1 VERFEAGLKPKEVGV
16 ELKPP
21 LEDYVTVD
29 AYPILEPYTYIL
41 ILRHKVTSRIIYRV
55 EEPTLTE
62 EEKEILR
69 EVTEFLTEEMD
80 INPKELKSKE
90 ETKRYLLK
98 KFKQTIKDYKI
109 PVERAN
115 LPKIWYYI
123 QRDFIGYGKIDA
135 LMRDQMVE
143 DISCDGVKIPIYVWH
158 RKYES
163 IPTNIVFESEEE
175 LDSFVIRLAYLSG
188 RHISIAQPMLDATL
202 PDGSRVQLTLGREVT
217 RRGSTF
223 TIRKFRLDPLTVI
236 DLIRFKTL
244 TSEVFAYLWYVIE
257 NKASIMVIGGV
268 AAGKTTLLNCLS
280 MFIEPDLKIVSIE
293 DTAELNLPH
302 ENWIP
307 SVTRM
312 GFGVGSEKSSITLF
326 DLLKA
331 SLRQRPD
338 YIIVGE
344 VRGEEAYTLFQ
355 AMATGHL
362 GMATLHA
369 ESIDAAVYRLESE
382 PMNVPRTLIAGLDL
396 MLLIRRVER
405 EGEPVRRVIMVSE
418 IVGLD
423 PRSKE
428 IITNEVYR
436 WDPRTDTFVYGGRS
450 YLLEKIARRNGLPLE
465 NVLREIGR
473 RREVLDYMVRN
484 NIRDYKS
491 VSTMIKEYY
500 ENPEAVYRRIKMGSV
515 EKEGFRP
522 YP

>member
-1 VERFEAGLKPKEVGV
+1 MGKSESSLKEKEASV
-16 ELKPP
+16 ELKSP
-21 LEDYVTVD
+21 LEDYATVE

-41 ILRHKVTSRIIYRV
+41 ILRHRATSRIIYRV

-62 EEKEILR
+62 DEKEVLK
-69 EVTEFLTEEMD
+69 EVTEFLTEEVD
-80 INPKELKSKE
+80 INPKEIKSKE
-90 ETKRYLLK
+90 EVRKYLVG
-98 KFKQTIKDYKI
+98 KFKQVIKDYRI

-115 LPKIWYYI
+115 LPKIWYYV

-143 DISCDGVKIPIYVWH
+143 DISCDGVRVPIYVWH

-163 IPTNIVFESEEE
+163 IPTNISFDDEEE

-188 RHISIAQPMLDATL
+188 RHVSIAQPMLDATL

-217 RRGSTF
+217 RKGSTF

-257 NKASIMVIGGV
+257 NKASILVIGGV

-307 SVTRM
+307 AVTRI
-312 GFGVGSEKSSITLF
+312 GFGAGSEKASITLF

-355 AMATGHL
+355 AMSTGHL

-382 PMNVPRTLIAGLDL
+382 PMNVPRTLIAGLDA

-423 PRSKE
+423 PVSKE

-436 WDPRTDTFVYGGRS
+436 WDPKKDVFIYGGRS
-450 YLLEKIARRNGLPLE
+450 YLLEKIAKRNGLPLE
-465 NVLREIGR
+465 DVLREIKR
-473 RREVLDYMVRN
+473 RKEILDYMAMN
-484 NIRDYKS
+484 NIRDYRS
-491 VSTMIKEYY
+491 VSEIIKEYH
-500 ENPEAVYRRIKMGSV
+500 ENPEVLYRKVRMGSV
-515 EKEGFRP
+515 ETSFKRP
-522 YP
+522 